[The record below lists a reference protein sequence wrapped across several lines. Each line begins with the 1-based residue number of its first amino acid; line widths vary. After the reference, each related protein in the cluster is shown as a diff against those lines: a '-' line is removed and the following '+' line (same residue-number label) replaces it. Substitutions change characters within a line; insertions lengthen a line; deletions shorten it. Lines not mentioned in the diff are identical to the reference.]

1 MSKYTIKR
9 HEKLISRRICIA
21 VEYERDGVSLKRGRV
36 FMLPTP
42 ILLWYNEGIGYFNT
56 GQSGSGFEWFET
68 CELAVGV
75 WFLFWGANVSLSFLK
90 RRA

>member
-9 HEKLISRRICIA
+9 HNKLISRRVCIA

-36 FMLPTP
+36 SMLPTP
-42 ILLWYNEGIGYFNT
+42 ILLWDNEGLGIFNT
-56 GQSGSGFEWFET
+56 GEGETGFEWFET
-68 CELAVGV
+68 CELAVGL
-75 WFLFWGANVSLSFLK
+75 WFLFWCANVSLSFLK